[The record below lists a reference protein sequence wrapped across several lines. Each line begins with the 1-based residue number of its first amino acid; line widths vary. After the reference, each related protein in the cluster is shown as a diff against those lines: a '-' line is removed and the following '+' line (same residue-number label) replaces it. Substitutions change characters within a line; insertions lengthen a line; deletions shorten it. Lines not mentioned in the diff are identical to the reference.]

1 MTRNELYQT
10 YNAERKKT
18 RLASIRTVPLRT
30 PEQQEERCKRASRL
44 RQLRHITVHEG
55 QGCFRLRVL
64 GHFGGAC
71 CITGLLTDVEARHI
85 LPYCDTANQHPSNG
99 IPLAKFLNSAF
110 DTGLL
115 SFEPDTLRIIV
126 LFKSILARYFNRQ
139 TRLSAGCLRYCCGGN
154 EWEWV
159 SA

>member
-18 RLASIRTVPLRT
+18 HLASIRTVLLPTLQACQSSASVAPYNRSRGPRVFPSSGSRSLRW
-30 PEQQEERCKRASRL
+30 C
-44 RQLRHITVHEG
+44 
-55 QGCFRLRVL
+55 VL
-64 GHFGGAC
+64 HY
-71 CITGLLTDVEARHI
+71 GLLTDVEARHI
-85 LPYCDTANQHPSNG
+85 LPYCDTANLHPSNG

-126 LFKSILARYFNRQ
+126 LFKCILARYFNRQ